1 MIYVPYKSFRKYA
14 GLEEICVQVGRSFL
28 WNAYISW
35 PNICHSS
42 KIVFTQKAHF
52 HYSNVVSLCWTQKQI
67 KKEIKLFLFFSK
79 KSVKKISKY
88 KYYILPYSKTYGA
101 FCFISLQNDVLLGYI
116 STVPEK
122 MSYQKRYVPSKWLL
136 DFDKYG
142 YGRHVDI
149 KWKSFNVPLIRFQMK
164 NQIYH
169 SNFY

>member
-1 MIYVPYKSFRKYA
+1 MCI
-14 GLEEICVQVGRSFL
+14 QVGRSFL

-52 HYSNVVSLCWTQKQI
+52 HYSNVVWTQKQI

-101 FCFISLQNDVLLGYI
+101 FYFISLQNDFLLGYI

-136 DFDKYG
+136 DFDEYG
-142 YGRHVDI
+142 YGRHVDKKVWNFWNPFLVKI
-149 KWKSFNVPLIRFQMK
+149 TMINLVFIWNLLRGTWKDFYLMSTWPL
-164 NQIYH
+164 
-169 SNFY
+169 